1 MTFSTGIVE
10 NHNYNGHLIVWQTKT
25 QDFAFAP
32 QKMFGQNTCVELAL
46 SWFNTAGYIKGAQ
59 NVLGYNCQ
67 QEKARQLST
76 LFIVSTA
83 FVCPLVRHKQK

>member
-32 QKMFGQNTCVELAL
+32 KRCLAKILAL
-46 SWFNTAGYIKGAQ
+46 NWHSWFNTAGYIKGAQ